1 MALADSAGMHFTFI
15 SSIER
20 GERNVSL
27 ETIVRLAI
35 ALGLDPSELMMGM
48 SLG

>member
-1 MALADSAGMHFTFI
+1 MHFTFI

>member
-1 MALADSAGMHFTFI
+1 MSLAEAAGMHFTFI

-27 ETIVRLAI
+27 ETIVRLSV
-35 ALGLDPSELMMGM
+35 ALDMDPAELLRGIT
-48 SLG
+48 L